1 MYRFYLLTSKIRSL
15 KNIKAMIAHKIGGM
29 TVFSTANLILSK
41 FVGLTAVGLYSN
53 YYLVIAASNSF
64 AGQFFAS
71 ITASIGNLIVLERNQ
86 KKVDIFKVTEF
97 IVAWQ
102 ALIIVC
108 GFFHLV
114 KSLDRTL
121 AWEAVFV

>member
-1 MYRFYLLTSKIRSL
+1 
-15 KNIKAMIAHKIGGM
+15 MIAHKIGGM

-108 GFFHLV
+108 GF
-114 KSLDRTL
+114 SPC
-121 AWEAVFV
+121 